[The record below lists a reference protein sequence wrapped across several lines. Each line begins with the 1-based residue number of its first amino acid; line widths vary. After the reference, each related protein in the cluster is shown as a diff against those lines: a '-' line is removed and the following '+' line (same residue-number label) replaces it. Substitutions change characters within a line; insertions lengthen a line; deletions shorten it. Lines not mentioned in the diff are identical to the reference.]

1 MVTANKRSTNT
12 VYKIPVLSKLPSI
25 VETSSV
31 VEPVVTGSG
40 FGSRKWEN
48 KILKPIYIINTL
60 LKSKGR

>member
-12 VYKIPVLSKLPSI
+12 VYKILSKLPSI

-31 VEPVVTGSG
+31 VEPVVTVSS

-48 KILKPIYIINTL
+48 KILKPIYKINTL